1 MTAEPCPACRGRCCR
16 DTDFG
21 GRVEHMGAEAYE
33 HWCDYCQDGDKFVPQ
48 RTVADEREDVVA
60 YLAHAAAYPNP
71 TLPMNRYIEML
82 VELIRDG
89 DHVGAAKGK
98 KP

>member
-1 MTAEPCPACRGRCCR
+1 
-16 DTDFG
+16 
-21 GRVEHMGAEAYE
+21 MGAEAYE

-48 RTVADEREDVVA
+48 RTVADEREDV
-60 YLAHAAAYPNP
+60 LAFLEHAGRYPNP

-89 DHVGAAKGK
+89 DHVGAAKRK